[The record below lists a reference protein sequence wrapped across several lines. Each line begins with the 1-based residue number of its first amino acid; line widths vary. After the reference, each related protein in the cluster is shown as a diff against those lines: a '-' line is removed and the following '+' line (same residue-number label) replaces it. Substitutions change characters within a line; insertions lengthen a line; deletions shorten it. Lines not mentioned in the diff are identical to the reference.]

1 MIHPTF
7 RRLRL
12 APLLLACAGT
22 AALAD
27 SQMLPGAWEFKM
39 TVTALGPDSA
49 ETKKVA
55 ESTTRMCL
63 TAAFLDK
70 EPYLTPTIDQAK
82 MERKGAKCSTS
93 DFRRDGSRA
102 AWKMACAMA
111 DGSQVDAQIDNSVSA
126 RALTI
131 DIGQLV
137 TRDSES
143 ATVKVSTSAAHIGE
157 CTSEMPV
164 Q

>member
-1 MIHPTF
+1 MIHPTL

-22 AALAD
+22 VALAD

-39 TVTALGPDSA
+39 
-49 ETKKVA
+49 
-55 ESTTRMCL
+55 
-63 TAAFLDK
+63 
-70 EPYLTPTIDQAK
+70 
-82 MERKGAKCSTS
+82 
-93 DFRRDGSRA
+93 
-102 AWKMACAMA
+102 
-111 DGSQVDAQIDNSVSA
+111 
-126 RALTI
+126 
-131 DIGQLV
+131 